1 MITNLANLRAEA
13 DATRRAWEELDPAHT
28 SFEMRKKAETRYLSL
43 RALLRR
49 MEPVQAQAAPR
60 VTSPEKW
67 RAAADKAARC

>member
-1 MITNLANLRAEA
+1 MIANLANLRAQA
-13 DATRRAWEELDPAHT
+13 DAARREREELDPAHT

-49 MEPVQAQAAPR
+49 MEPVQVQAAPR

-67 RAAADKAARC
+67 RTAAGRAAKC